1 VRAGMSEEHKE
12 LLGAIRGMCE
22 RVGRAVRPLLG
33 TDVAKGIEGH
43 GASGD
48 VTFMID
54 EIAEREV
61 ASFLDE
67 RGNVAYY
74 TEDRG
79 LTVVGS
85 PQYLLVIDPI
95 DGTRPA
101 AAGLESCCVSVAV
114 APFAGNGCGS
124 LTLGDVFLGVVSEIK
139 NDAFFSAV
147 RGCGV
152 SIDVNGLPVSSRLSG
167 KADAHDIFWTLGFRG
182 RPAEP
187 LITVLG
193 ELVDLTSVDG
203 GCFDL
208 GSATFCITR
217 VVTGEMDVYVDVG
230 QRMADEV
237 DAVRERFLEIGHGAI
252 LNNYPYD
259 LAAAALVASES
270 GACVTDAYGRPLDGY
285 PLVPRDGE
293 GQISAVIS
301 ANRLLHEQVLRYVDI
316 GMKRLAGRY
325 GGRREE

>member
-1 VRAGMSEEHKE
+1 MSEEHHE
-12 LLGAIRGMCE
+12 LIGAIRGMCE

-48 VTFMID
+48 ATFMID

-67 RGNVAYY
+67 RGDVAYY

-79 LTVVGS
+79 LTVVGR
-85 PQYLLVIDPI
+85 PEYLLVIDPI

-114 APFAGNGCGS
+114 APFIGGGCES

-139 NDAFFSAV
+139 NVAFFSAV
-147 RGCGV
+147 RGGGV
-152 SIDVNGLPVSSRLSG
+152 SIEVDGSPVHPRLSG
-167 KADAHDIFWTLGFRG
+167 KTDTHDIFWTLGFRG

-237 DAVRERFLEIGHGAI
+237 QAVRERFLEVGHGAI

-259 LAAAALVASES
+259 LAAAALLASES
-270 GACVTDAYGRPLDGY
+270 GAVVSDAYGEPLDSY
-285 PLVPRDGE
+285 PLIPRDGG
-293 GQISAVIS
+293 GQISTVIS
-301 ANRLLHEQVLRYVDI
+301 ANQPLHQQVLRYLDR

-325 GGRREE
+325 GDPRGE